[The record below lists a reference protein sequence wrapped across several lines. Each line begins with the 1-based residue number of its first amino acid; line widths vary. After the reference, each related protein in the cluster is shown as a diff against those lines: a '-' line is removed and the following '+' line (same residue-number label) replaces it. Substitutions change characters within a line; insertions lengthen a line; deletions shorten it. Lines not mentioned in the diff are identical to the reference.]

1 MNRSFLLLVLVLSVT
16 ATLVSATTIISRS
29 PEELARESALVVDG
43 KVTGL
48 RSYWNDTH
56 TKILT
61 EATIAVD
68 ATHKGTAGAQVRV
81 VQLGGVVDNVRMTA
95 HGALGWTRGEEVLLF
110 LESSGPGAYQVAGF
124 SQGKYLIERDTRT
137 GTAYVRQAV
146 PADTKDNRGPST
158 TDGAPVAATERVGLE
173 QFLERVLPRR

>member
-1 MNRSFLLLVLVLSVT
+1 MNRILLVLVLVLSM
-16 ATLVSATTIISRS
+16 ATTLASATTIISRT
-29 PEELARESALVVDG
+29 PEEIARESAVVVDG
-43 KVTGL
+43 KVTGV

-81 VQLGGVVDNVRMTA
+81 LQLGGVVDNVRMTA
-95 HGALGWTRGEEVLLF
+95 HGALAWKRGEDVLLF
-110 LESSGPGAYQVAGF
+110 LEASGSGAYQVAGF

-137 GTAYVRQAV
+137 GAEYVRQAM
-146 PADTKDNRGPST
+146 PADTKDVRGPST
-158 TDGAPVAATERVGLE
+158 TDGASAAATERVGLE
-173 QFLERVLPRR
+173 QFLDRVLPRR